1 MTDWKRGAPGKHNVQ
16 TPGLYKRPA
25 KLAGGGT
32 VTYYY
37 AWRGG
42 PRLTSTP
49 GTPEF
54 IAEWQA
60 AVATKAKP
68 TRAATGT
75 LQDII
80 DAYRASAAF
89 KGLADATRAGYVRCI
104 TVIEGEYADL
114 PIKALA
120 NPKLR
125 GLMLDWRDDMA
136 TKHPRQADYRLSVL
150 QAILSWAW
158 DRRRIPAHPLER
170 NLGRTYRGSRVDQV
184 YGPDD
189 LALIDKMPPHIR
201 LPAMLALET
210 GQRVGNILTLTWAA
224 YDGAAL
230 NIHQTKTDARVR
242 VPVTKALKTLLD
254 ATARVAV
261 TICTTSH
268 GSPWTSDGFKSSW
281 AKVKPKDLTFH
292 DLRGTAVTRLA
303 VAGCTVPEIMS
314 ISGHSLA
321 SVQTILEKHYL
332 HSDPRIAESAV
343 IKLEKHK
350 ARTKAVK

>member
-1 MTDWKRGAPGKHNVQ
+1 MQ

-25 KLAGGGT
+25 TLADGT
-32 VTYYY
+32 RVTYFY

-42 PRLTSTP
+42 PRLASTP

-60 AVATKAKP
+60 AVASKTKP

-89 KGLADATRAGYVRCI
+89 KGLADETRKGYVRCI
-104 TVIEGEYADL
+104 TTIEGEYGDL

-120 NPKLR
+120 NPTLR
-125 GLMLDWRDDMA
+125 GMMLDWRDGMA
-136 TKHPRQADYRLSVL
+136 VQHPRQAGYRLTVL

-158 DRRRIPAHPLER
+158 NRRRIPAHPLER
-170 NLGRTYRGSRVDQV
+170 NLGNAYRGTRVDQV
-184 YGPDD
+184 YTPAD
-189 LALIDKMPPHIR
+189 LALIDTMPAHIR

-210 GQRVGNILTLTWAA
+210 GQRSGNLLALTWAA

-230 NIHQTKTDARVR
+230 NVHQTKTGARVR
-242 VPVTKALKTLLD
+242 VPVTQALKQLLD
-254 ATARVAV
+254 TTPRVAV
-261 TICTTSH
+261 TICTTSR
-268 GSPWTSDGFKSSW
+268 GTPWTGHGFKASW
-281 AKVKPKDLTFH
+281 RKVKPAGLTFH

-303 VAGCTVPEIMS
+303 VAGCTVPEIVS
-314 ISGHSLA
+314 ITGHSLA

-350 ARTKAVK
+350 ARTKAAQ